1 MVYNLNKAI
10 RCVFFKIYTH
20 VVPLIIFI
28 LCFFILFFTS
38 NFHLNLYDEG
48 IVLTGAYRVLHGDWP
63 SRDFYTNYGPA
74 QFFVVAAIYEFFGM
88 TALASRVYDALVS
101 AAIVTLVYCAII
113 NTKNNM
119 IILISLIW
127 ALFLLISYRIELYSL
142 MPCMVLFLAGGIAT
156 ERHLVD
162 HPLHIANFSWAIA
175 ALIFLFRF
183 DLGVAAAA
191 AFGAPVAIVAF
202 IDFFQGRVGLAV
214 ALSVVL
220 RNASVALLWLFGA
233 AFALWSMGILQPALN
248 DLLSYNAGNYVQMR
262 SLPFPKLASLRL
274 DPVRTIVI
282 YFPVLVVCFSLV
294 GLWFTR
300 LGNSGENRRKQI
312 GIIVFISITVISY
325 MKGFVRVSPE
335 HLLIACVSACVL
347 VSLVVD
353 ALTRPESQPSW
364 IAKFSLS
371 AVLLVA
377 FIFTGRT
384 VEARWNA
391 DLLFS
396 GKRSQLLSSIFPF
409 GSRGEVVDAAEF
421 IASNTMPDE
430 RILSATGRHDKV
442 FANDISLYFLA
453 KRLPATRWHQYD
465 PGVQTTAVVQ
475 AEMVE
480 DIKRRNVR
488 FIFQD
493 RSFDDVDEK
502 NGSSISSGVTLLDKY
517 IAKQFKEVRR
527 FGPISVLERRE
538 NDYVKP

>member
-1 MVYNLNKAI
+1 MIYTLDKAV
-10 RCVFFKIYTH
+10 RCACFTISTH
-20 VVPLIIFI
+20 VVHLTIFI
-28 LCFFILFFTS
+28 LCFFVFFFTS

-48 IVLTGAYRVLHGDWP
+48 IVLTGAYRVLHGEWP

-74 QFFVVAAIYEFFGM
+74 QFFVVAAIYEFFGV
-88 TALASRVYDALVS
+88 TALASRVYDALIS
-101 AAIVTLVYCAII
+101 GAIVTLVYCAIS
-113 NTKNNM
+113 NAKNIM
-119 IILISLIW
+119 IISTSLIW
-127 ALFLLISYRIELYSL
+127 TLFLLISYRIELYSL
-142 MPCMVLFLAGGIAT
+142 MPCMVLLLAGGIAT

-191 AFGAPVAIVAF
+191 AFGAPIAIVAF

-214 ALSVVL
+214 ALSVVF
-220 RNASVALLWLFGA
+220 RNASVALLWLVGA
-233 AFALWSMGILQPALN
+233 AFALWSVGILQPALY

-262 SLPFPKLASLRL
+262 SLPFPKPGDLRL

-282 YFPVLVVCFSLV
+282 YSPVLIVFFSLV
-294 GLWFTR
+294 GVWFTLLR
-300 LGNSGENRRKQI
+300 NSGESRRKQI
-312 GIIVFISITVISY
+312 GVIVFISITVISY

-347 VSLVVD
+347 VPLVID
-353 ALTRPESQPSW
+353 ALKKPKSQLSR
-364 IAKFSLS
+364 IAKFSLP
-371 AVLLVA
+371 VILLVA

-391 DLLFS
+391 GLLLS
-396 GKRSQLLSSIFPF
+396 GKRSELLSSVFPF
-409 GSRGEVVDAAEF
+409 GSRGEVMDAAEF
-421 IASNTMPDE
+421 IAANTLPDE
-430 RILSATGRHDKV
+430 RILSVTGRHDKV

-453 KRLPATRWHQYD
+453 QRLPATRWHQYD
-465 PGVQTTAVVQ
+465 PGVQTTEVVQ
-475 AEMVE
+475 AEMME
-480 DIKRRNVR
+480 DIKRRKVR

-517 IAKQFKEVRR
+517 IAEQFREVRR
-527 FGPISVLERRE
+527 FGPISILERCGK
-538 NDYVKP
+538 DCLKP